1 MKSALSLEAED
12 IQFNTSVPDALV
24 VSSAV
29 PKDNVEIRF
38 AKKAGERQ
46 NSPSSRHDMSATS
59 VFTHTHTGIPIYNR
73 SQWLARVTKSKA
85 SVRFASLIIL

>member
-46 NSPSSRHDMSATS
+46 TSSSRHDMSATS